1 MIQTVNATQ
10 VRDTFAEIINRV
22 TYGGEEFVVERQG
35 KPVALIT
42 QIPKTKSADDT
53 ISSNAFLSRISKYG
67 LKKAPIDLAE
77 KHDGYTW
84 DK

>member
-1 MIQTVNATQ
+1 MIQIVNATQ
-10 VRDTFAEIINRV
+10 VRDTFADIINRV
-22 TYGGEEFVVERQG
+22 TYGGEEFIIERQG

-42 QIPKTKSADDT
+42 QVPETKPVDNT
-53 ISSNAFLSRISKYG
+53 ISSNIFLSRISKYG

-77 KHDGYTW
+77 KHDEYTW